1 MADAG
6 ERKVK
11 ILILVPLTTT
21 VLSMLMWLCISILGG
36 RGPAGLSSIM
46 FFLAGFSMTIGLVMA
61 VFGTVAA
68 MMENMNLYKV
78 IGIVLVA
85 FLLFIDIWLYMVIFR
100 GHKPPEQRPTV
111 TTTHVETT
119 TSDS

>member
-1 MADAG
+1 
-6 ERKVK
+6 
-11 ILILVPLTTT
+11 
-21 VLSMLMWLCISILGG
+21 
-36 RGPAGLSSIM
+36 
-46 FFLAGFSMTIGLVMA
+46 MTIGLVMA

-85 FLLFIDIWLYMVIFR
+85 ILLFIDIWLYVVIFR
-100 GHKPPEQRPTV
+100 GHKPPEQRPTA